1 LTFYHDGYFD
11 TGYDCDFYATLPDP
25 NVVAT
30 LLKMYLR
37 ERKCRQQKVP
47 PFNQTLAG

>member
-1 LTFYHDGYFD
+1 MIWLGGLTFIILDA
-11 TGYDCDFYATLPDP
+11 GYDCDFYATLPDP

-37 ERKCRQQKVP
+37 ERK
-47 PFNQTLAG
+47 